1 MTLKKLDLLASR
13 LEAKIE
19 TKIAE
24 LEAKF
29 LNVENELKN
38 LKQDVHESINHVEYT
53 LRQGIV
59 STWEYAVRN
68 EQYSRKNN
76 LRVLGLEEEEE
87 ENLEVKFIDA
97 IANSLDVTV
106 VKQEI
111 EISHRIG
118 HRLNG
123 NANQTSSNR
132 KPRPVIVKFVSNK
145 TKTRILTKRRQIK
158 GRPLVILE
166 DMASDLAK
174 RLKKL
179 KRKEAIES
187 ARFSNG
193 TIKYKLK
200 DDLRVMEI
208 QLAGRM

>member
-13 LEAKIE
+13 LKTKIV

-38 LKQDVHESINHVEYT
+38 LKQDVDESINHVEYT
-53 LRQGIV
+53 LRQGID

-87 ENLEVKFIDA
+87 ENLEDKFIDA

-111 EISHRIG
+111 EIIHRIG

-123 NANQTSSNR
+123 NQTSS
-132 KPRPVIVKFVSNK
+132 K
-145 TKTRILTKRRQIK
+145 
-158 GRPLVILE
+158 
-166 DMASDLAK
+166 
-174 RLKKL
+174 
-179 KRKEAIES
+179 
-187 ARFSNG
+187 
-193 TIKYKLK
+193 
-200 DDLRVMEI
+200 
-208 QLAGRM
+208 

>member
-1 MTLKKLDLLASR
+1 MET
-13 LEAKIE
+13 KIE

-24 LEAKF
+24 LEARF

-38 LKQDVHESINHVEYT
+38 LKQDVDESINHVEYT
-53 LRQGIV
+53 LRQGID

-87 ENLEVKFIDA
+87 ENLEDKFIDA
-97 IANSLDVTV
+97 IANNLDVTV
-106 VKQEI
+106 DKQEI
-111 EISHRIG
+111 EIIHRIG

-132 KPRPVIVKFVSNK
+132 EPRPVIVKFVSNK
-145 TKTRILTKRRQIK
+145 TKTRILTKRRQLK
-158 GRPLVILE
+158 GKPLVILE

-174 RLKKL
+174 RLKEL
-179 KRKEAIES
+179 KRKESIES
-187 ARFSNG
+187 AWFSNG
-193 TIKYKLK
+193 NIKYKLK

-208 QLAGRM
+208 QSWQDVSSLE